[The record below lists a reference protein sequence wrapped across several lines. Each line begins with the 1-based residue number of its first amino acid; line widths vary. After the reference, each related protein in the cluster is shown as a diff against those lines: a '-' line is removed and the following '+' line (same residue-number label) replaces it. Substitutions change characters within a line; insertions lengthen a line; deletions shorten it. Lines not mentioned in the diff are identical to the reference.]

1 MVGIWLEYGWEMV
14 GKWLD
19 PNLKHTENILELKRI
34 VTNVA
39 IAHTTIAHEDDQIT
53 AHKK

>member
-1 MVGIWLEYGWEMV
+1 MVGNGWEMV

-19 PNLKHTENILELKRI
+19 PNLKHTENILGVEENSYY
-34 VTNVA
+34 NVA
-39 IAHTTIAHEDDQIT
+39 IAHATIAHEDDQIT